1 MKTRSTPK
9 RKKLRAAAKTP
20 PAAKPKSIKQPLGR
34 ADKGKARSSGTQAK
48 RPIDVRLRSLL
59 HAIPDVVYFKDAE
72 GRNLIVNKAFE
83 KLAGRKSK
91 DILGRTD
98 DELLPPKLAAKCR
111 QSDEA
116 AIISRVP
123 VRFEEDYAGP
133 DGDLRF
139 YETIKS
145 AMFDDRGKVLGL
157 VGVSRDIT
165 ERKIWEK
172 RLGESEERFRSLFE
186 NATVGLYRTTPG
198 DRIIL
203 ANPTL
208 VRMLGYSHFKQ
219 LSDRNLKESG
229 FEPSYPRIQ
238 FIRRIEK
245 EGEIKGLETAW
256 KRSDGTII
264 YVRESAKAIRDRNG
278 RTLYYEGT
286 VEDIT
291 ERKKAEQVLE
301 ESERRFRTIIETAQ
315 EAIFLKGRDSRLT
328 HVNPAM
334 AAFFGVPAADLIG
347 RTDAEL
353 FGGEEA
359 AGIAADD
366 RKVLAGEIVR
376 EERSLSIQGKTYIF
390 SITKVPM
397 RNETGETTGICGI
410 AHDMTERKQME
421 EALRLSLQ
429 EKEVLLKEIHH
440 RVKNNMQI
448 ISSILNL
455 QAGSVKDP
463 AALECLRKSQS
474 RIRSMALVHE
484 KLYRSR
490 DYSRIDF
497 GEYLSSLASAL
508 FQSCRTDSNQIR
520 LDFKAEEVFLDINTA
535 IPCGLVA
542 NELIVNALKCAF
554 PEGRSGV
561 VKIRLRPLGQDNYRL
576 IISDDGVGFP
586 KDLNFRKTESL
597 GMQLVT
603 LLVGQLDGTIDL
615 KRKGGTTFD
624 IVFKEQKKKKQV
636 AGSRT

>member
-20 PAAKPKSIKQPLGR
+20 PAVKPKSVKRPLGR

-59 HAIPDVVYFKDAE
+59 HAIPEVVYFKDAE

-83 KLAGRKSK
+83 KFAGRKSK
-91 DILGRTD
+91 DIIGRTD
-98 DELLPPKLAAKCR
+98 DELLPPELAAKCR
-111 QSDEA
+111 ASDEA
-116 AIISRVP
+116 AMKSRVP
-123 VRFEEDYAGP
+123 VRFEEASAGL
-133 DGDLRF
+133 DGALRF

-145 AMFDDRGKVLGL
+145 AIFDDQGKALGL

-165 ERKIWEK
+165 ERKVWEE
-172 RLGESEERFRSLFE
+172 RLEESEERFRGLFE

-198 DRIIL
+198 GRIIL

-219 LSDRNLKESG
+219 LSVHNLKENG
-229 FEPSYPRIQ
+229 FEPSYSRLQ
-238 FIRRIEK
+238 FMERIEK
-245 EGEIKGLETAW
+245 EDELKGLEAAW
-256 KRSDGTII
+256 KRRDGTII
-264 YVRESAKAIRDRNG
+264 YVRESAKAIRDRDG

-291 ERKKAEQVLE
+291 ERKRAEQVLE

-315 EAIFLKGRDSRLT
+315 EAIFLKDRDSRYTL
-328 HVNPAM
+328 VNPAM
-334 AAFFGVPAADLIG
+334 ATLFGVPAADLIG
-347 RTDAEL
+347 RTDAEF
-353 FGGEEA
+353 FGREETVL
-359 AGIAADD
+359 IAADD

-376 EERSLSIQGKTYIF
+376 EERSLSVQGKTYIF

-397 RNETGETTGICGI
+397 RNETGETMGICGI

-421 EALRLSLQ
+421 EALRLSLK

-455 QAGSVKDP
+455 QARSVKDP
-463 AALECLRKSQS
+463 AALECLRGCQS

-484 KLYRSR
+484 KLYRSS
-490 DYSRIDF
+490 DFSRIDF
-497 GEYLSSLASAL
+497 GEYVRSLVTAL
-508 FQSCRTDSNQIR
+508 FQSCRTDSNRVR
-520 LDFKAEEVFLDINTA
+520 LDCKAEDVFLDINTA

-542 NELIVNALKCAF
+542 NELIVNALKHAF

-561 VKIRLRPLGQDNYRL
+561 IKTRLRPLGKDEYRFV
-576 IISDDGVGFP
+576 ISDNGVGFP
-586 KDLNFRKTESL
+586 KDLDFRNTESL

-603 LLVGQLDGTIDL
+603 LLVGQLDGTIHL

-624 IVFKEQKKKKQV
+624 IVFKERKKKK
-636 AGSRT
+636 